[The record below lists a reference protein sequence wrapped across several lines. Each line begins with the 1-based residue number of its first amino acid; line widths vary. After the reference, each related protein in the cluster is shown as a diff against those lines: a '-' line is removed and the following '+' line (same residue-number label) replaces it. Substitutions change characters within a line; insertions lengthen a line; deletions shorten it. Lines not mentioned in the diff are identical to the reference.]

1 MIPSERITI
10 CPLMIS
16 TEVNKIKRIIII
28 SFSLP
33 TILIVQ
39 IDVLSLHDPPKQI
52 LQVAIVR
59 LFLELQGPTVIHQF
73 SEFIRQ
79 IMT

>member
-16 TEVNKIKRIIII
+16 TEVNKIKRIIIM

-52 LQVAIVR
+52 LQVTIVR

>member
-52 LQVAIVR
+52 LQVTIVR